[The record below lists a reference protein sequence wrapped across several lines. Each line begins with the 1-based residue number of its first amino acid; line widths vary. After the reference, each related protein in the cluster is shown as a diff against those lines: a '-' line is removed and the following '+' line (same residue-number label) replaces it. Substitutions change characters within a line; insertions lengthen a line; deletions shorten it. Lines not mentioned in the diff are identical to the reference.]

1 MVGRGA
7 EKVLGCIT
15 KDWLCIWSY
24 SCCKFGP
31 TAGATLAKPLLWACF
46 DGAAVDMVPPGL
58 KGQIL
63 YRYQLLEGQME
74 DEEVNPIQKIPSTE
88 AGIARGARGGHGE
101 KWKNII
107 YAKMCTTCTT
117 QNHVSEIRNHN
128 IAEMAEMNK
137 ADDKEG
143 WSTEGQI
150 LYRYVLN
157 EIEKRRKEQQL
168 KDLEIEL
175 LKTYQQQDGKHTTQ
189 DDEDKE
195 SKRERRQKEMEQCD
209 LIETLDKDDEDY
221 KYYIECMKCLQK

>member
-74 DEEVNPIQKIPSTE
+74 DEEVNPIQKVQVIASNNDGAVSLDEIPSTE

-128 IAEMAEMNK
+128 IAEMAEMKWQMTDIN
-137 ADDKEG
+137 
-143 WSTEGQI
+143 
-150 LYRYVLN
+150 YF
-157 EIEKRRKEQQL
+157 
-168 KDLEIEL
+168 
-175 LKTYQQQDGKHTTQ
+175 
-189 DDEDKE
+189 
-195 SKRERRQKEMEQCD
+195 
-209 LIETLDKDDEDY
+209 
-221 KYYIECMKCLQK
+221 